1 MCDNDYVDNNVK
13 VRDHCHIT
21 GEYRGR
27 AHRDFSINLKLTH
40 KIPVVFYN
48 LKNYDSHLLMQE
60 LSDFNSKT
68 NVIANGLEKYMSFT
82 INNK

>member
-21 GEYRGR
+21 GEYRDR
-27 AHRDFSINLKLTH
+27 AYKDFSINLKLTH

-48 LKNYDSHLLMQE
+48 LKNYDSSSYARTKWIQ
-60 LSDFNSKT
+60 S
-68 NVIANGLEKYMSFT
+68 
-82 INNK
+82 